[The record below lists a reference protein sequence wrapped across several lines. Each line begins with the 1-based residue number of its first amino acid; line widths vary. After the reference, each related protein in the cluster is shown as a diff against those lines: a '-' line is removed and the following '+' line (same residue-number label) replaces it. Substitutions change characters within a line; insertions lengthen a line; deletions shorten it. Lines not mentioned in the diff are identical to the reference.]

1 MIMKVILVSIV
12 FFVFA
17 MMSCKPSDEKV
28 NVPDAVRAKFATMYP
43 KAEHAEWEMENGNY
57 EASFKEEKMETSV
70 VISPDGN
77 VVETETSVDD
87 AMLPQPIHE
96 YVASQLG
103 GKKISSAEKIVST
116 TGVVSYEVEVDETDY
131 LFDAS
136 GQFTGKEEEKGK
148 DKEKE

>member
-1 MIMKVILVSIV
+1 MKLIGISLAFLVIT
-12 FFVFA
+12 
-17 MMSCKPSDEKV
+17 MMSCKPTEAKV
-28 NVPDAVRAKFATMYP
+28 NVPDAVKAKFATMYP

-77 VVETETSVDD
+77 VVETETSVDA

-96 YVASQLG
+96 YVTSQLG
-103 GKKISSAEKIVST
+103 GKKISSAEKIVT
-116 TGVVSYEVEVDETDY
+116 ATGMVSYEVEVGETDY

-136 GQFTGKEEEKGK
+136 GQFTGKEEEEKGK
-148 DKEKE
+148 DKE